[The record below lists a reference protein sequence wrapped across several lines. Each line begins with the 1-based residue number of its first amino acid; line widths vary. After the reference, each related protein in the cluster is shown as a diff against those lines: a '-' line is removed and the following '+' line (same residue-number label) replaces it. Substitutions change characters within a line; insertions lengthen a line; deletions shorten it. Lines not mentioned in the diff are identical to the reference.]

1 MPITILLPNLLARLA
16 DGRRTVSGAG
26 TTLGAAV
33 DDVARQFPKLRPHLC
48 DAVGTPHP
56 FVRFYVN
63 DEDSR
68 FCGGFAA
75 AVRDGDEIAV
85 VPAVAGG

>member
-1 MPITILLPNLLARLA
+1 MPITIHLPNLLARLA
-16 DGRRTVSGAG
+16 DGRQTVNANGA
-26 TTLGAAV
+26 TLGDAV
-33 DDVARQFPKLRPHLC
+33 SEVTARYPKLRQHLC
-48 DAVGTPHP
+48 DPSGNPFP

-68 FCGGFAA
+68 YVGGFRA

-85 VPAVAGG
+85 IPAVAGG